1 MTTYKARCINGYR
14 ETIRTVTVDRRLS
27 AMPSAQAGIIDH
39 VDTYDNAHHYRGRIP
54 GHTLISYDTIAATLT
69 ADGILTVSCLCSVS
83 TRKHVSA
90 FLREFCPS
98 ICYQDAKAAL
108 NGNYSIN
115 IYTGDHIAHD
125 TGEILNPIP
134 EAV

>member
-1 MTTYKARCINGYR
+1 MTTYKARCINGYY
-14 ETIRTVTVDRRLS
+14 ESIRTVTVDRRL
-27 AMPSAQAGIIDH
+27 ATMPSAQAGIIDH
-39 VDTYDNAHHYRGRIP
+39 VDIYDGKRFICHVP

-69 ADGILTVSCLCSVS
+69 ASGTLTISCLCSVS

-90 FLREFCPS
+90 FLREYCPEIS
-98 ICYQDAKAAL
+98 YQDAKAAY
-108 NGNYSIN
+108 NGNYSIDIN
-115 IYTGDHIAHD
+115 TGDHIDTD